1 MQGAIFP
8 GMERSGTRC
17 LMKRLAVAAACTLA
31 VLLALWLPLLAYVHC
46 GGMKEWKDVAA
57 TWVTGEESRQLM
69 RYHGTAV
76 LKITQDRVYI
86 WRESRWIPV
95 RKRTPS

>member
-8 GMERSGTRC
+8 GMERSGTLF
-17 LMKRLAVAAACTLA
+17 LMKRLAAGAACTL
-31 VLLALWLPLLAYVHC
+31 VLLLAIWLPLLAYVHC
-46 GGMKEWKDVAA
+46 DEMKGWKDIASS
-57 TWVTGEESRQLM
+57 WVTGEEIRHLM
-69 RYHGTAV
+69 RHHGAAV

-95 RKRTPS
+95 RKRTQS

>member
-8 GMERSGTRC
+8 GMEQPGHRC
-17 LMKRLAVAAACTLA
+17 LMKRLAVTAACTLGF
-31 VLLALWLPLLAYVHC
+31 LLALWLPLLAYVHC
-46 GGMKEWKDVAA
+46 DGMKEWKSVAA
-57 TWVTGEESRQLM
+57 SWVTGEETRHLM
-69 RYHGTAV
+69 RFHGAAV

-95 RKRTPS
+95 RKRTQS

>member
-1 MQGAIFP
+1 MPGAIFP
-8 GMERSGTRC
+8 GMERSGCLC
-17 LMKRLAVAAACTLA
+17 LMKRLAAAAAWTLVA
-31 VLLALWLPLLAYVHC
+31 LLALWLPMLAYVHC
-46 GGMKEWKDVAA
+46 DAMKAWKDVAPA
-57 TWVTGEESRQLM
+57 WVTGEETRQLM

-95 RKRTPS
+95 RKRTQG